1 VQAYFWRIFA
11 VLMLAF
17 EAKLWG
23 LPEPVSGLTDLAITA
38 TTYSMSF
45 VGMAGLFVYGFGF
58 SFGSARLWNVA
69 KYLFAIFAIAVAG
82 GAWWVGGQIVSLP
95 LQILGTF
102 IAAAMFSLN
111 WVALHKLSGRD
122 ALAN

>member
-1 VQAYFWRIFA
+1 VQHHFWRIFA

-45 VGMAGLFVYGFGF
+45 VGIVGLFVYGFGYT
-58 SFGSARLWNVA
+58 FGSALLWNLA
-69 KYLFAIFAIAVAG
+69 KYLFAIFAIALVG
-82 GAWWVGGQIVSLP
+82 GAWWVGGQTVSLP
-95 LQILGTF
+95 MQILGTS
-102 IAAAMFSLN
+102 ITAAMFSLN
-111 WVALHKLSGRD
+111 WVALHKLSGRG
-122 ALAN
+122 AVAN